1 MPAITISDI
10 NKSLRALPEDK
21 LVVVYDFI
29 SYLASQAK
37 SELDKPKSKSPMAI
51 LIPLDEYER
60 LRSISEQKSAFYDL
74 SRNLGRDVE
83 RKGIT
88 EEEFL
93 AGIKQTKREVFTK
106 QYGQIS

>member
-1 MPAITISDI
+1 MQAITISDI
-10 NKSLRALPEDK
+10 NKSLSVLPEDK

-29 SYLASQAK
+29 SYLASQVKPELEK
-37 SELDKPKSKSPMAI
+37 SRSKSSMAI

-60 LRSISEQKSAFYDL
+60 LKGGNEQKTAFYDL

-83 RKGIT
+83 KQGIT

-93 AGIKQTKREVFTK
+93 AGIKQTGREVFEK
-106 QYGQIS
+106 QYGKIS

>member
-1 MPAITISDI
+1 MQAITIAEI
-10 NKSLRALPEDK
+10 NQKLSALPTDK

-29 SYLASQAK
+29 SYLASQVGPEIEEVG
-37 SELDKPKSKSPMAI
+37 SKPSMAI

-60 LRSISEQKSAFYDL
+60 LRKISEQKAAFYDL

-83 RKGIT
+83 RQGVT

-93 AGIKQTKREVFTK
+93 ADIKQTKREIFEK
-106 QYGQIS
+106 QYEPIS